1 MPSSHRIVSSSIH
14 PHPHTHTRSSYLFFD
29 ALRYAVCNTPP
40 AIHRFCPSIQS
51 IRQREMR
58 RARPFAKE
66 LPFVLSL
73 RSFVASLIFIASF
86 THQQQQ
92 RAAHSRCL
100 GYRARPRSCFGGCP
114 PSSSFVRVFDVYT
127 ASQQRREAEPER
139 RPIAR
144 VCALPR
150 AAAAAAAAAA
160 AWKGPRVRAR
170 RDVSASCASW

>member
-100 GYRARPRSCFGGCP
+100 GYRARPRSCFGGVLPHP
-114 PSSSFVRVFDVYT
+114 PSSPSPCLGRVHGQPV
-127 ASQQRREAEPER
+127 AEGSRAREAAHRSRLRFTSCCCCCRCCRCVEG
-139 RPIAR
+139 AA
-144 VCALPR
+144 CSR
-150 AAAAAAAAAA
+150 A
-160 AWKGPRVRAR
+160 P
-170 RDVSASCASW
+170 